1 MESEKDILDAEAR
14 AIEDPEFQESMAAA
28 QLPPNITAAI
38 LVLNRMEAI
47 FAGAFARGA
56 GLNPQVTAALMV
68 LLLFVNLGVLERFF
82 PRSDWTS

>member
-1 MESEKDILDAEAR
+1 MESEKDILEAEAR

-28 QLPPNITAAI
+28 QLPNITAAI
-38 LVLNRMEAI
+38 LMLNRMEAI

-68 LLLFVNLGVLERFF
+68 ETRKVRGLIGG
-82 PRSDWTS
+82 